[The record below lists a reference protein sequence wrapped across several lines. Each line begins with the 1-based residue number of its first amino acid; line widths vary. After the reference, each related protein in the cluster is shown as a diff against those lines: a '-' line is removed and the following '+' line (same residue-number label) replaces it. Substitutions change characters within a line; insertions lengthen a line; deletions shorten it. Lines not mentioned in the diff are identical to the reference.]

1 MNKKFIL
8 ISLLIII
15 VLSLQAVSAYND
27 TDVDVLGDS
36 EDNQILLAPSETKNF
51 ANLND
56 VINTAIS
63 EGKDEI
69 TLKYNYKWDGS
80 NWQNPDLKTG
90 INITK
95 NLVINGNGATIS
107 GDSNNPATL
116 FNISS
121 GVTLTLK
128 NLTIK
133 NLGGLEGWGP
143 VTPRSVI
150 MSQGNLDITNCIFEN
165 NGASRG
171 NGDFEYN
178 GSVIYSNGNINIKN
192 SEFNNN
198 KVENSAVIYT
208 TGTVTVVGST
218 FSGNQAPNSRIA
230 KGGAIHAGK
239 VDLIEDSYFDTNF
252 ASYGGAVYIEDSNS
266 ITTIKDSTF
275 ESHICYE
282 NGGAIYTEGKI
293 DLIYNSVFESNFG
306 YNGGSIYANS
316 IEKVVD
322 SNFHDSGFDSYQ
334 HLDSKGGAFYI
345 TGSDDLE
352 ITGCEFSGHVNQD
365 AGAIFTCGSVTVID
379 STFSENVA
387 NDNNPSK
394 FSKGGAIYAN
404 GDVSLENVIL
414 EDNFADYGGAIYS
427 NGTVTIKN
435 LNTIDNNGVY
445 VQSNSLNGGVVYAK
459 GNVNMENVTFG
470 ENYAQIAG
478 GAIYSESDVTFYN
491 SNVNGSKATRDNGNG
506 GFIYAKG
513 NVAVEN
519 STIASIYMKVGD

>member
-1 MNKKFIL
+1 MQFVCANDNTDNITL
-8 ISLLIII
+8 ASAEDS
-15 VLSLQAVSAYND
+15 VLS
-27 TDVDVLGDS
+27 
-36 EDNQILLAPSETKNF
+36 APSGTQNF
-51 ANLND
+51 AALKD
-56 VINTAIS
+56 VIDAA
-63 EGKDEI
+63 GDEI
-69 TLKYNYKWDGS
+69 TLQYNYKWDGS
-80 NWQNPDLKTG
+80 NPDIKTG
-90 INITK
+90 INITR
-95 NLVINGNGATIS
+95 NLIINGNGAVIDGGSTDNCVS
-107 GDSNNPATL
+107 L

-121 GVTLTLK
+121 GVTVTLK

-133 NLGGLEGWGP
+133 NLGGLEGWEP

-150 MSQGNLDITNCIFEN
+150 MSQGNLDITDCIFEN

-178 GSVIYSNGNINIKN
+178 GSVINSNGNINIKD

-218 FSGNQAPNSRIA
+218 FSGNQAPNNRIA

-239 VDLIEDSYFDTNF
+239 VNLIDDSYFDTNY

-306 YNGGSIYANS
+306 YYGGSIYANS

-322 SNFHDSGFDSYQ
+322 SNFYDSGFNSYQ
-334 HLDSKGGAFYI
+334 HSDSKGGAFYI

-352 ITGCEFSGHVNQD
+352 ITGSEFSGHVNQE
-365 AGAIFTCGSVTVID
+365 AGAIFTGGSITVID

-387 NDNNPSK
+387 NDNNQFK
-394 FSKGGAIYAN
+394 FSKGGSICAN

-414 EDNFADYGGAIYS
+414 EDNFQMMGELFI
-427 NGTVTIKN
+427 
-435 LNTIDNNGVY
+435 
-445 VQSNSLNGGVVYAK
+445 Q
-459 GNVNMENVTFG
+459 MEL
-470 ENYAQIAG
+470 
-478 GAIYSESDVTFYN
+478 
-491 SNVNGSKATRDNGNG
+491 
-506 GFIYAKG
+506 
-513 NVAVEN
+513 
-519 STIASIYMKVGD
+519 

>member
-1 MNKKFIL
+1 M
-8 ISLLIII
+8 
-15 VLSLQAVSAYND
+15 SLQAVSAYND

-36 EDNQILLAPSETKNF
+36 EDNQILLAPSETKTF
-51 ANLND
+51 TDLNK
-56 VINTAIS
+56 IIS
-63 EGKDEI
+63 EAEDGDEI
-69 TLKYNYKWDGS
+69 SLEYNYKWDGS
-80 NWQNPDLKTG
+80 DWQNPDPKTG

-95 NLVINGNGATIS
+95 NLIINGNGAVIDGVST
-107 GDSNNPATL
+107 NNGVSL
-116 FNISS
+116 FNISN
-121 GVTLTLK
+121 GVTVTLK
-128 NLTIK
+128 NITFTH
-133 NLGGLEGWGP
+133 LGGIEGNRP
-143 VTPRSVI
+143 ITPRSVI
-150 MSQGNLDITNCIFEN
+150 VSHGDLDITDCIFEN
-165 NGASRG
+165 NGDSRG
-171 NGDFEYN
+171 YGDFEYN

-239 VDLIEDSYFDTNF
+239 VDLIEDSYFDTNY

-322 SNFHDSGFDSYQ
+322 SNFYDSGFNSYQ

-445 VQSNSLNGGVVYAK
+445 EQSNSLNGGVVYAK

-478 GAIYSESDVTFYN
+478 GA
-491 SNVNGSKATRDNGNG
+491 
-506 GFIYAKG
+506 FIVK
-513 NVAVEN
+513 VMLLF
-519 STIASIYMKVGD
+519 TIQT